1 MSKVSQEKGKV
12 STQSLSTLVLDPTVR
27 SPIVSFYVSASGKR
41 AKKVWQQ
48 TVSVAGPGHVS
59 YWPILLSKQ
68 KSLPPDRILV
78 ITGPGPFTATRAAV
92 NIANAFGYAWDRPV
106 LGASAAEVK
115 KRGLANILKQSMPA
129 TFDLRKRALPFYSS
143 APY

>member
-1 MSKVSQEKGKV
+1 MPKVSQEKGKV
-12 STQSLSTLVLDPTVR
+12 STQSFSTLVLDPTGR
-27 SPIVSFYVSASGKR
+27 RPIVAFYVSASGKKV
-41 AKKVWQQ
+41 KKMWQQ

-78 ITGPGPFTATRAAV
+78 VTGPGPFTATRAAV
-92 NIANAFGYAWDRPV
+92 NIANAFGYAWGRPV
-106 LGASAAEVK
+106 LGVSAAEVK
-115 KRGLANILKQSMPA
+115 KRGLASTLKQFMPA
-129 TFDLRKRALPFYSS
+129 TFDLKKRALPFYSS